1 MGSPVLQTDHKD
13 IMAQIEKLMPIAFAK
28 PQPGEAT
35 APPPVV
41 AAPEPEPAGTAV
53 PVPLVST
60 APSQYTPA
68 FALIDEVATAG
79 PAAAAGLCVGDE
91 LISFGGLTASDLRS
105 NGRLNLQPLALKV
118 RDSEGSVLVVVV
130 QRAGQYHELSLTPL
144 AWEGQGLLGCHL
156 QPL

>member
-1 MGSPVLQTDHKD
+1 
-13 IMAQIEKLMPIAFAK
+13 MAQIERLLPIAMAK
-28 PQPGEAT
+28 PEPGEVT

-41 AAPEPEPAGTAV
+41 AAAEPESAGTSV
-53 PVPLVST
+53 PVPLPST
-60 APSQYTPA
+60 APRQYTPA
-68 FALIDEVATAG
+68 FARIDEVAAAG

-91 LISFGGLTASDLRS
+91 LVSFGGLTASDLRA

-118 RDSEGSVLVVVV
+118 RESEGSVLLVVTR
-130 QRAGQYHELSLTPL
+130 RAGQYHELSLTPM